1 MSTDTDDQ
9 AEPPDEQGLP
19 PKKEG
24 SDALERDAEGGS
36 AFWRFVLPL
45 SLLLIGASVGFVLTA
60 LGITN
65 RLS

>member
-1 MSTDTDDQ
+1 MPRDTDDR
-9 AEPPDEQGLP
+9 AEPLNEQGLP

-24 SDALERDAEGGS
+24 SDTPERDAEGGG